1 MSHRLICGRAVAV
14 LFDRTRVRP
23 NPAMGQADDARAL
36 EGTYF
41 FTTSTFDCSW

>member
-23 NPAMGQADDARAL
+23 NPATGQADDARAL
-36 EGTYF
+36 EGAYLF
-41 FTTSTFDCSW
+41 SSMTTFNL